1 MYQQLPI
8 PTFDPAFDRLFV
20 IRDETQD
27 QTAGGVYIPETE
39 KEKPNKG
46 IVIAVGADCKF
57 AFRGQRI
64 VFGQHHGV
72 DIYLDGMEITILRE
86 NDIYAGETRPK
97 MSIDELMRTMRDQP
111 LKFTDAVN
119 TAD

>member
-1 MYQQLPI
+1 MDQQLPI

-27 QTAGGVYIPETE
+27 QTSGGVYIPETE

-86 NDIYAGETRPK
+86 NDIYAGDRKPP
-97 MSIDELMRTMRDQP
+97 MSTEMRDKMMRMYNEQP
-111 LKFTDAVN
+111 TQFIKND
-119 TAD
+119 